1 MRPLPAVTVERQV
14 VLRARHRGGRRH
26 PAWPAVLLLAALAAC
41 AGPESGTSPA
51 SPATPA
57 AYPDLA
63 RVPARPRLG
72 YTVEQRRELSSGLV
86 ADRANARYR
95 EAALAYA
102 TGRTDTA
109 PTAPPSVAA
118 TPAPAAAPAP
128 APATP
133 GAATVAASYV
143 DSSLD
148 AASDDGDLNDF
159 MKRIDRNIP
168 DPYGPA
174 TVTQLVGIAPQP
186 PLEPAPTAD
195 AGNGDSGGFGGFL
208 GGLLGVEDPPAA
220 RP

>member
-1 MRPLPAVTVERQV
+1 M
-14 VLRARHRGGRRH
+14 LRACHRGTRHHRR
-26 PAWPAVLLLAALAAC
+26 WPAVLLLAALAAC
-41 AGPESGTSPA
+41 AGQDAGTSPA

-72 YTVEQRRELSSGLV
+72 YTVEQRRELSTGLV

-95 EAALAYA
+95 EAALAYS
-102 TGRTDTA
+102 TGQTDIA
-109 PTAPPSVAA
+109 PTPPSPVAA
-118 TPAPAAAPAP
+118 TPAPTAAPGPAP
-128 APATP
+128 APP

-143 DSSLD
+143 ESSLN

-174 TVTQLVGIAPQP
+174 TVTQLMGIAPQP
-186 PLEPAPTAD
+186 PPEPAPAAD
-195 AGNGDSGGFGGFL
+195 AGSRGEGGFGTFL
-208 GGLLGVEDPPAA
+208 GGLLGVEDTPAA
-220 RP
+220 QP